1 MHRRQAAESAL
12 LESEE
17 RYRAVIGALEEGIV
31 LYEADG
37 TISGCNASACRILG
51 LTEAEIVGRS
61 ARDPGWRG
69 VREDGS
75 PFEPESHPAA
85 ITLLT
90 GLPCSHVVMGI
101 VRRIDRGI
109 DQGRADRSGSPRV
122 WVSINSRPLCRPGS
136 DDPYAVAVSFS
147 DITRRKLAEEELRRR
162 AFQQSAIAELGRHAL
177 EGTEIEVLMHEAVRH
192 VVSVLEVEHCKVM
205 ERIPG
210 RQGLRLRAA
219 LGWTVNEAGRI
230 VPVILHQRSPHGPA
244 ETRLSERERLAGLS
258 LPIPG
263 RERSWGVLSAHSSS
277 PRDFSREENQFL
289 LAVANVLAVAIERHK
304 DQEATRASEGRHRAL
319 VEALPDLIFRIGR
332 DGTYLYVKSGR
343 PRELF
348 ASPRRYLGK
357 KVTDLLPPEVAAR
370 ALEKIE
376 RALSGSD
383 TQVLEYE
390 IRRGREVRSYE
401 ARIVQSG
408 RDEVLS
414 VVRDITPR
422 KRFEAEQ
429 ARLQEAIKKSAVE
442 WRITFDAITHPV
454 MLLELD
460 GRIIRVNSAARELAG
475 LSYEQILHRPLALLG
490 NGEPWRAISI
500 LLPQVEAAAEAI
512 STQAR
517 DEQGRTWDVSLSP
530 VTSPDDQRGV
540 VVVARDLTDL
550 VRLQESLRRSET
562 MSAMGALVAGV
573 AHEVR
578 NPLFGIS
585 ATLDAF
591 AARFKRRT
599 EYRRYLDI
607 LQGEVSRLSELMQQL
622 LDYGKPFRLAVTPES
637 PREVMDIALQVCQP
651 LALRAQVELAGE
663 PAPDLPL
670 LCVDRNR
677 IVQVFQNLL
686 ENAVQHSQA
695 GSRVVLRAARVELR
709 ERDGVCFTVEDTG
722 PGIRSEDLPHIFEP
736 FFTRRR
742 GGTGLG
748 LSIVQRIVENHEG
761 EILIANRPEGGAAVS
776 VILPLRLQAQPDQEK
791 LV

>member
-1 MHRRQAAESAL
+1 MHSRQAAESAL

-31 LYEADG
+31 LHEADG

-69 VREDGS
+69 IREDGS

-90 GLPCSHVVMGI
+90 GLPCSHVIMG
-101 VRRIDRGI
+101 IDRGI
-109 DQGRADRSGSPRV
+109 DRGGERV

-136 DDPYAVAVSFS
+136 DDPYAVAVSMA

-162 AFQQSAIAELGRHAL
+162 ALQQSVIAELGRHAL
-177 EGTEIEVLMHEAVRH
+177 EGTEIEVLLHEAVRQAA
-192 VVSVLEVEHCKVM
+192 SVLEVEHCKVT

-210 RQGLRLRAA
+210 QQGLRLCAA
-219 LGWTVNEAGRI
+219 LGWTVDAAGRI
-230 VPVILHQRSPHGPA
+230 VPVMLSPLA
-244 ETRLSERERLAGLS
+244 DRERLAGLS
-258 LPIPG
+258 VPIPG
-263 RERSWGVLSAHSSS
+263 RERSWGVLSAHTSSS
-277 PRDFSREENQFL
+277 RDFSPEESQFL
-289 LAVANVLAVAIERHK
+289 HAVANVLAVAIERHQ
-304 DQEATRASEGRHRAL
+304 DQEATRASEARHRAL

-357 KVTDLLPPEVAAR
+357 KVTDLLPAEVAAR

-376 RALSGSD
+376 RALSRSD
-383 TQVLEYE
+383 IQVLEYE
-390 IRRGREVRSYE
+390 IPRGGEIRSYE

-408 RDEVLS
+408 RDEVVT

-429 ARLQEAIKKSAVE
+429 GRLQEAIKKSAIE
-442 WRITFDAITHPV
+442 WRLTFDAITHPV

-460 GRIIRVNSAARELAG
+460 GRIIRVNEAARELAG
-475 LSYEQILHRPLALLG
+475 LTYEQMLHQPLAFLG
-490 NGEPWRAISI
+490 HAEPWRAICA
-500 LLPQVEAAAEAI
+500 LLPQVEATAEAA

-517 DEQGRTWDVSLSP
+517 DEQGRSWDVSLSP

-591 AARFKRRT
+591 AARFKRRK
-599 EYRRYLDI
+599 EYRRYIDI
-607 LQGEVSRLSELMQQL
+607 LQGEVGRLSELMQQL
-622 LDYGKPFRLAVTPES
+622 LDYGKPFRLVMTPES
-637 PREVMDIALQVCQP
+637 PQEVMSLALKACQP
-651 LALRAQVELAGE
+651 LAVRAQVELAVE
-663 PAPDLPL
+663 PAPGLPL
-670 LCVDRNR
+670 LAMDRNR
-677 IVQVFQNLL
+677 ILQVFQNLL
-686 ENAVQHSQA
+686 ENAIQHSQP
-695 GSRVVLRAARVELR
+695 GSRVVFRAARAAKGELG
-709 ERDGVCFTVEDTG
+709 ERDGICFTVEDRG
-722 PGIRSEDLPHIFEP
+722 PGFRPDDLPHILEP

-761 EILIANRPEGGAAVS
+761 EILTANRPEGGAAVA
-776 VILPLRLQAQPDQEK
+776 VTLPLNLQAPPNWEK